1 MRVLGNGLYAGDQHE
16 DSLSVEVAELAMM
29 RRLGASEARIL
40 AAQGNLANTYHML
53 GRDEE
58 ALRVRRDVYAQHL
71 KLSGKEHVETI
82 REALCYALVLIASRR
97 FNDAKALMCNTLP
110 VARRVL
116 GNTHEYTLRIGAT
129 YARALY
135 EDDDATLED
144 LREAVTTL
152 EDAERTA
159 RRVLGG
165 SHPTTMGIETSLRL
179 ARAALRARETPST
192 GAA

>member
-1 MRVLGNGLYAGDQHE
+1 MSVLGN
-16 DSLSVEVAELAMM
+16 SLSVARHHEDALAVKEANLAMM
-29 RRLGASEARIL
+29 RRLAASERNIL

-58 ALRVRRDVYAQHL
+58 ALRVRREVYAQHL

-152 EDAERTA
+152 EETEQTA

-165 SHPTTMGIETSLRL
+165 SHPTFAGTAALLRD
-179 ARAALRARETPST
+179 ARAALRARETPP
-192 GAA
+192 GGQG